1 MQKRAKKLKVN
12 DVAKQQLLQ
21 AMAWCAGTR
30 NGAKAAVAW
39 LEKQLGSP
47 PTITRNQIDYAHKI
61 QKKAKVSNA
70 NTSPL
75 T

>member
-1 MQKRAKKLKVN
+1 MQKRDKKLKVN

-21 AMAWCAGTR
+21 AMAWCAGTG
-30 NGAKAAVAW
+30 NGAKAVVAW

-47 PTITRNQIDYAHKI
+47 PAITRNQTDYAHKI
-61 QKKAKVSNA
+61 QKKA